1 MRNTLIKIFI
11 CVQTAIYI
19 AFTAADLLSASGST
33 PLKFSGM
40 LLCLAFSAYL
50 SASGGEKTV
59 TLAIGFSVLA
69 DVLLLLLERY
79 YAAGIGLFCI
89 AQAMYFLRIYR
100 ANGHR
105 AAVPARIIT
114 FLAAVCV
121 LTALKTASPLNILAV
136 FYFTFFMCNT
146 VQSFGVKNRLF
157 SIGLCLFI
165 CCDVCVGLHSLPL
178 TGMVHALTGMGM
190 WTFYLPSQVLITLS
204 GRKPDEQAA

>member
-1 MRNTLIKIFI
+1 MKNTLIKIFI
-11 CVQTAIYI
+11 CAQTAIYI
-19 AFTAADLLSASGST
+19 AFTVTDLLSAPGST

-59 TLAIGFSVLA
+59 TWAIGFSVLA

-79 YAAGIGLFCI
+79 YAAGIGLFCA

-114 FLAAVCV
+114 FLTAICV

-136 FYFTFFMCNT
+136 FYFTFFLCNAM
-146 VQSFGVKNRLF
+146 QSFGVKNRLF

-204 GRKPDEQAA
+204 GRKPDEQTA